1 MIKAYV
7 NFWKNYA
14 NFNGRSR
21 RADYW
26 WAMLCQMI
34 IMMILGMVGGGQ
46 LTAAMITGQTP
57 SAVGIILILVYVI
70 FSLASLVPGIAIVV
84 RRLHDIGKSGW
95 WYFIAFVPMVG
106 VIVILVF
113 LCTAGTAGDN
123 MYGPDPKA
131 SN

>member
-34 IMMILGMVGGGQ
+34 IMMILGMGGMGQ
-46 LTAAMITGQTP
+46 LTAAMITGQAP
-57 SAVGIILILVYVI
+57 SAVGTILILVYVI

-95 WYFIAFVPMVG
+95 WYFIAFVPLVG
-106 VIVILVF
+106 AILILVF
-113 LCTAGTAGDN
+113 MCTAGTAGDN

>member
-34 IMMILGMVGGGQ
+34 IMMILGMGGGGQ
-46 LTAAMITGQTP
+46 LTAAMITGQAP

-106 VIVILVF
+106 AILLLVF

>member
-34 IMMILGMVGGGQ
+34 IMMILSMGGVVQ
-46 LTAAMITGQTP
+46 LMTAMIAGQTP
-57 SAVGIILILVYVI
+57 SAVGIILVLVYVI
-70 FSLASLVPGIAIVV
+70 FSLASLVPSIAIIV

-106 VIVILVF
+106 AILLLVF

>member
-34 IMMILGMVGGGQ
+34 IMMILGMGGGGQ
-46 LTAAMITGQTP
+46 LTAAMITGQAP

-106 VIVILVF
+106 AILLLVF
-113 LCTAGTAGDN
+113 LCTAGTVGDN